1 MNHSNAQPTNL
12 LSPIQIGDL
21 TLKNRVVMAPLTRNR
36 AGEGL
41 VPTEMNVTYYRQR
54 ASAGL
59 IISEGAQ
66 IADDALGYP
75 LTPGI
80 HSQAQIDGWKKVT
93 DAVHAEQGLIFVQL
107 WHCGRVSHSS
117 MLPNGQLPY
126 APSAIKPA
134 GEVFTYEGLKPYETP
149 HELSVD
155 EIQHIIEQYRHAA
168 RCAKEAGFDGVE
180 IHGANGYLLDQF
192 LRDGTNKREDEYGGS
207 VENRAR
213 LLMEVTQAVC
223 EIWDSKRVGIRL
235 SPLQPFNDLY
245 DSNPEATFSYVVD
258 QLNRFNLAYLHIT
271 EMGAETPGAAGPYF
285 DISQLRQLWNGVYM
299 TNSNYDY
306 FSGNEALASGKADL
320 ISFGKLFIANP
331 DLPERFA
338 NDAPLNEPDPN
349 SFYGGDEKGYID
361 YPFLKQ
367 A

>member
-1 MNHSNAQPTNL
+1 MNQSTIEQPNL
-12 LSPIQIGDL
+12 LSPIKIGDL
-21 TLKNRVVMAPLTRNR
+21 TLKNRLVMAPLTRNR

-80 HSQAQIDGWKKVT
+80 HSEAQIAGWKKVT
-93 DAVHAEQGLIFVQL
+93 DAVHAENGLIFVQL

-134 GEVFTYEGLKPYETP
+134 GEVFTYQGMKPYETP
-149 HELSVD
+149 HELTVEQIS
-155 EIQHIIEQYRHAA
+155 QIIKQYRHAA
-168 RCAKEAGFDGVE
+168 RCAKLAGFDGVE

-192 LRDGTNKREDEYGGS
+192 LRDGTNKRDDQYGGS
-207 VENRAR
+207 IENRAR
-213 LLMEVTQAVC
+213 LLMEVTEAVC
-223 EIWDSKRVGIRL
+223 EIWDSQRVGVRL

-245 DSNPEATFSYVVD
+245 DSNPERTFSYTVD
-258 QLNRFNLAYLHIT
+258 ALNKFNLGYLHIT
-271 EMGAETPGAAGPYF
+271 EMGAETPGVAGPYF
-285 DISQLRQLWNGVYM
+285 DITQLRQLWNGVYM
-299 TNSNYDY
+299 TNSNYD
-306 FSGNEALASGKADL
+306 FVSGNEALAERKADL

-331 DLPERFA
+331 DLPQRFA
-338 NDAPLNEPDPN
+338 ASAPLNEADPD